1 MTATPT
7 APPGLAETFGLIIG
21 GLCKAAAVRMCAD
34 PSVRPPL
41 LLIHAW
47 LKRLVQKFA
56 ALVARAEAGTLRPP
70 RPGRHR
76 APAKNPPGKPRPRW
90 PTNFAWLIRMLPYE
104 AACFGSQLQ
113 HQFSQPE
120 MMALLEAAPQAGRLL
135 RPLCRMLAIDLPPA
149 LHLPPRPPR
158 PPKPKPPGP
167 ATSHRPTAVSPDIHP
182 PEARTARCMC
192 GAAGGTSG
200 CPNRSGRPNPP
211 EAGSADARPFR
222 YDIRTNPAI
231 TPAFKP
237 RR

>member
-1 MTATPT
+1 MTAAPA
-7 APPGLAETFGLIIG
+7 APPSLAETFGLIIG

-70 RPGRHR
+70 RRGCHR
-76 APAKNPPGKPRPRW
+76 SPAKNPPDKPRPRW
-90 PTNFAWLIRMLPYE
+90 PTNFAWLIKMLPYE

-135 RPLCRMLAIDLPPA
+135 RPLCRMLAVDLPPA
-149 LHLPPRPPR
+149 LRLPPRPPR
-158 PPKPKPPGP
+158 PRKPRKPRPPKQQTP
-167 ATSHRPTAVSPDIHP
+167 
-182 PEARTARCMC
+182 RTAPL
-192 GAAGGTSG
+192 T
-200 CPNRSGRPNPP
+200 GR
-211 EAGSADARPFR
+211 
-222 YDIRTNPAI
+222 
-231 TPAFKP
+231 KP
-237 RR
+237 RRPPPIGEDGTVYEWRRWRGIWMPEPVRTPKPA